1 LKQYTSL
8 VLYSDRVDAKAGRAT
23 IGGEHHLIA
32 LPSAHEA
39 EATLTLMQLAMAR
52 ADVAL
57 DPAVL

>member
-1 LKQYTSL
+1 VIKRLL
-8 VLYSDRVDAKAGRAT
+8 SDRVDAKAGRAT
-23 IGGEHHLIA
+23 IGGERHLVA

-39 EATLTLMQLAMAR
+39 EATLTFMQLAIAW